1 MLVKYF
7 SVYLTLSV
15 KRSIPSSIRPVFY
28 LFQDYPEVCC
38 ATTRRE
44 KVSEQDNQSSTLK
57 VTLLGSEWGSSAGG
71 LSTFNRELAIH
82 LAEYPEVDVSLLVP
96 EGACTGEEKI
106 DAQSYNITVVDA
118 KKRPA
123 YDPLDWLISP
133 PKTLDMDVVVG
144 HDVKLGR
151 QAQFIYEK
159 NPNCKWIQVVH
170 TDPEDLSKYKGN
182 SESTSKGEKKHN
194 DAVGLCKLA
203 DLVVPV
209 GPRLEQSYST
219 YLRNSKKDIFV
230 FTPGLF
236 EREFGDL
243 QQSPEEISK
252 FKVLLCGRGDEE
264 DFELKGYRIAA
275 EAFTDPRLK
284 QQPYELVFVGAT
296 EGRVEEIRSNLIRC
310 GIDNDQLVVRK
321 FIKSRKAMKD
331 LLCEVDLSIM
341 PSKSEGFG
349 LVSLEA
355 LSAGLPILLGKKSGF
370 AEALQKVPFGDTCIV
385 DSDKPE
391 KWAEA
396 IVNVRVKDREM
407 RLEEAKALRESY
419 KERYSWEEQCRA
431 LVKKMW
437 RMVDGK
443 VSISF
448 PSFFHSRMKQ
458 KVKIHPITFCS

>member
-38 ATTRRE
+38 ATTRRQ

-82 LAEYPEVDVSLLVP
+82 LAEYPEVEISLLVP
-96 EGACTGEEKI
+96 GGVCSDEDKTE
-106 DAQSYNITVVDA
+106 AQSYGITVVDA
-118 KKRPA
+118 KKRPG

-151 QAQFIYEK
+151 QAQFIYEN
-159 NPNCKWIQVVH
+159 NPNCKRIQMVH
-170 TDPEDLSKYKGN
+170 TDPEDLSKHKGYP
-182 SESTSKGEKKHN
+182 EPTSKGEKKHQ
-194 DAVGLCKLA
+194 DEVDLCELA

-209 GPRLEQSYST
+209 GPRLKDAYSS
-219 YLRNSKKDIFV
+219 YLRSSNKDIFV

-252 FKVLLCGRGDEE
+252 FKVLLCGRGDYE

-284 QQPYELVFVGAT
+284 EDELVFVGAT
-296 EGRVEEIRSNLIRC
+296 EGKEEKIRRKLIKC

-355 LSAGLPILLGKKSGF
+355 LSAGLPILVGKNAGF
-370 AEALQKVPFGDTCIV
+370 ARALEDNGLGGTYIV
-385 DSDKPE
+385 KSDDPK

-396 IVNVRVKDREM
+396 IVDVRDKVREK

-419 KERYSWEEQCRA
+419 GEHYSWKEQCRA
-431 LVKKMW
+431 LLKEMW
-437 RMVDGK
+437 RMVKGK
-443 VSISF
+443 GSISF
-448 PSFFHSRMKQ
+448 PSSFHS
-458 KVKIHPITFCS
+458 

>member
-118 KKRPA
+118 KERPG
-123 YDPLDWLISP
+123 YDSLDWLISP

-151 QAQFIYEK
+151 QAQFIYED
-159 NPNCKWIQVVH
+159 NPNCKWIQMVH
-170 TDPEDLSKYKGN
+170 TDPEDLSKYKGYPKP
-182 SESTSKGEKKHN
+182 TSKGEKKHQ

-203 DLVVPV
+203 DLVVSV
-209 GPRLEQSYST
+209 GPRLGEAYSS
-219 YLRNSKKDIFV
+219 YLRSSNKDIFV

-243 QQSPEEISK
+243 EQSPEEISK

-275 EAFTDPRLK
+275 EAFNNPRLK

-296 EGRVEEIRSNLIRC
+296 EGREEDIRSNLIRC
-310 GIDNDQLVVRK
+310 GIHNDQLVVRK

-355 LSAGLPILLGKKSGF
+355 LSAGLPILVGEKSGF
-370 AEALQKVPFGDTCIV
+370 ARALEDKGLGGTCIV
-385 DSDKPE
+385 QSDEPE
-391 KWAEA
+391 EWAEA
-396 IVNVRVKDREM
+396 IANVHLKGRKK
-407 RLEEAKALRESY
+407 RLEETKALGESY
-419 KERYSWEEQCRA
+419 KKHYSWEEQCRA
-431 LVKKMW
+431 LVNKMW

-443 VSISF
+443 GSISF
-448 PSFFHSRMKQ
+448 SSSFHS
-458 KVKIHPITFCS
+458 

>member
-1 MLVKYF
+1 M
-7 SVYLTLSV
+7 

-38 ATTRRE
+38 ATTRPQ

-82 LAEYPEVDVSLLVP
+82 LAECPEVEISLLVP
-96 EGACTGEEKI
+96 EGVCSDEDKTE
-106 DAQSYNITVVDA
+106 AQIYGITVVDA
-118 KKRPA
+118 EKRPG

-151 QAQFIYEK
+151 QVQFIYEK
-159 NPNCKWIQVVH
+159 NPNFKWIQVVH

-182 SESTSKGEKKHN
+182 PKPTSKGEKKHR
-194 DAVGLCKLA
+194 DAVGLCELA
-203 DLVVPV
+203 DLVVSV
-209 GPRLEQSYST
+209 GPRLKDAYTSYLAT
-219 YLRNSKKDIFV
+219 GNKDIIV

-243 QQSPEEISK
+243 QQSRKDIPK
-252 FKVLLCGRGDEE
+252 LKVLLCGRGDYE

-284 QQPYELVFVGAT
+284 EDELVFVGAT
-296 EGRVEEIRSNLIRC
+296 EGKEEKIRRKLIKC
-310 GIDNDQLVVRK
+310 GIHNDQLVVRK
-321 FIKSRKAMKD
+321 FIKNRKEMKK

-355 LSAGLPILLGKKSGF
+355 LSAGLPILVGKKSGF
-370 AEALQKVPFGDTCIV
+370 ARALEDKGLGGTYIV
-385 DSDKPE
+385 QSDEPK

-396 IVNVRVKDREM
+396 IVNVRDKVREK

-419 KERYSWEEQCRA
+419 GEHYSWKEQCRA
-431 LVKKMW
+431 LVKEMW
-437 RMVDGK
+437 RMVNGK
-443 VSISF
+443 GSISF
-448 PSFFHSRMKQ
+448 PSSFDS
-458 KVKIHPITFCS
+458 

>member
-1 MLVKYF
+1 M
-7 SVYLTLSV
+7 
-15 KRSIPSSIRPVFY
+15 
-28 LFQDYPEVCC
+28 
-38 ATTRRE
+38 
-44 KVSEQDNQSSTLK
+44 
-57 VTLLGSEWGSSAGG
+57 TLLGSEWGSSAGG

-82 LAEYPEVDVSLLVP
+82 LSEHPEVEISLLVP
-96 EGACTGEEKI
+96 EGVCSDEDKTE
-106 DAQSYNITVVDA
+106 AQSYGITVVDA
-118 KKRPA
+118 KARVGFEQ
-123 YDPLDWLISP
+123 PLDWLSFP
-133 PKTLDMDVVVG
+133 PQDHRIDVIIG
-144 HDVKLGR
+144 HGVKLGR
-151 QAQFIYEK
+151 HGQVIRDSAQQ
-159 NPNCKWIQVVH
+159 PNCKWIQVVH
-170 TDPEDLSKYKGN
+170 TAPEDLSKHKDY
-182 SESTSKGEKKHN
+182 SEPTSKGEKKHQ
-194 DAVGLCKLA
+194 DEVDLCKLA

-209 GPRLEQSYST
+209 GPRLKDAYSS
-219 YLRNSKKDIFV
+219 YLRRSEKDIFV

-236 EREFGDL
+236 DREFGDL

-252 FKVLLCGRGDEE
+252 FKVLLCGRGDDE
-264 DFELKGYRIAA
+264 DFQLKGYRIAA
-275 EAFTDPRLK
+275 KAFIDPRLK
-284 QQPYELVFVGAT
+284 EDELVFVGAT
-296 EGRVEEIRSNLIRC
+296 EGKEEKIRSKLIEC

-370 AEALQKVPFGDTCIV
+370 ARALQKIPFGDTCIV
-385 DSDKPE
+385 DSDEPKE
-391 KWAEA
+391 WAEA
-396 IVNVRVKDREM
+396 IAKVRDNDREK